1 MVEIKNVKVY
11 GLHESMKRSG
21 YPMQTGEPEIDLY
34 LNDSDI
40 ARATKLSNT
49 PQGSGHSNFLKGIV
63 VQLDIKYPQ
72 YFTPQLQ
79 RYHWIDIISSNSK
92 MHRLVT
98 KASQDDFHTS
108 FNKYVDNDMIARIK
122 EYVDKYNTE
131 DDKYFYFMK
140 ALSNLPMGY
149 ELWMGIST
157 NYLQLTT
164 IYNQRKNHRLTEDWG
179 AFCTMIENLPYSY
192 FITGENNDSK
202 SV

>member
-21 YPMQTGEPEIDLY
+21 YPMQTVEPEIDLY
-34 LNDSDI
+34 ISDNDLD
-40 ARATKLSNT
+40 RATKLSNT
-49 PQGSGHSNFLKGIV
+49 LQGSGHNNFLKGIV
-63 VQLDIKYPQ
+63 VQFDIKYPQ

-79 RYHWIDIISSNSK
+79 RYHWIDIISSQSK
-92 MHRLVT
+92 MHRLVA
-98 KASQDDFHTS
+98 KASQDDFSTS

-122 EYVDKYNTE
+122 EYADKYNTE

-157 NYLQLTT
+157 NYLQLKT

-192 FITGENNDSK
+192 FITGDSK
-202 SV
+202 

>member
-34 LNDSDI
+34 LNDSDLS
-40 ARATKLSNT
+40 RATKLSNT

-63 VQLDIKYPQ
+63 VQFDIKYPQ

-92 MHRLVT
+92 MHRLVA
-98 KASQDDFHTS
+98 KASQDDFNES
-108 FNKYVDNDMIARIK
+108 FNKYVDNDMIARVK
-122 EYVDKYNTE
+122 DYVTKYNTE

-157 NYLQLTT
+157 NYLQLKT
-164 IYNQRKNHRLTEDWG
+164 IYSQRKHHRLTEDWG